1 MPEPAE
7 PPEQEPADETAADP
21 DRRALPVDPAGM
33 WLVRASGEL
42 DLDTVGALHEELTWA
57 AARYP
62 VVILDLSRVDFG
74 DSSFLNLLIRLRTTT
89 RLRLV
94 APTEPLRQLFAL
106 TGTDAVLDVYE
117 TIAEA
122 IDAG

>member
-7 PPEQEPADETAADP
+7 PPEQEPADETSADP
-21 DRRALPVDPAGM
+21 ERRDLPGDAAGM

-42 DLDTVGALHEELTWA
+42 DLDTVGALRRELEEA

-62 VVILDLSRVDFG
+62 VVILDLSRVGFG
-74 DSSFLNLLIRLRTTT
+74 DSSFLNLLIRARTTT

-94 APTEPLRQLFAL
+94 APTDALRQLFAL
-106 TGTDAVLDVYE
+106 TGTDTVLDVYD
-117 TIAEA
+117 TIGEA

>member
-7 PPEQEPADETAADP
+7 PPEQEPEDETSADP
-21 DRRALPVDPAGM
+21 ERRALPPDPSAM

-42 DLDTVGALHEELTWA
+42 DLDTVGGLREELEAA

-62 VVILDLSRVDFG
+62 VVILDLSRVEFG
-74 DSSFLNLLIRLRTTT
+74 DSSFLNLLIRVRTTT

-94 APTEPLRQLFAL
+94 APTESLRQLFAL
-106 TGTDAVLDVYE
+106 TGTDTVLDVYAS
-117 TIAEA
+117 IGEA